1 MFQLNRPLINYGCTF
16 SFFFD
21 QVNWS
26 GCQNSNTY
34 YHPLP
39 TIKWQVAKHQE
50 MDWFVLRY
58 TGFYKF
64 SWGRL
69 CPFLC
74 CLQSLCISVFF
85 CFFFFFFSN
94 GHSVQKVKLSWPCS
108 VFQRR
113 NVIHCSLIVELL
125 FFIEYICL
133 YLSLP
138 LLSLPV
144 STVSVFISSFHAI
157 CCCFCVIVLLS
168 VWSGGCGITLACKGN
183 KYAYIL
189 STSLS
194 YRVGLFRLSRF
205 FWLLEKFSGEEN
217 DWLII

>member
-1 MFQLNRPLINYGCTF
+1 MDVLSLSFLIKWTDQAARTVTHITIHCQQLNDRL
-16 SFFFD
+16 
-21 QVNWS
+21 
-26 GCQNSNTY
+26 QNTKRWIGLSWGIQAFTNF
-34 YHPLP
+34 HG
-39 TIKWQVAKHQE
+39 A
-50 MDWFVLRY
+50 DFVLSY
-58 TGFYKF
+58 VAYNLSAFQSF
-64 SWGRL
+64 S
-69 CPFLC
+69 
-74 CLQSLCISVFF
+74 V
-85 CFFFFFFSN
+85 FFFFFSN

-144 STVSVFISSFHAI
+144 STVSMFISSFHAI

>member
-1 MFQLNRPLINYGCTF
+1 MTGCKTPRDGLVCLEVYRLLQIF
-16 SFFFD
+16 MGQTLSFLM
-21 QVNWS
+21 
-26 GCQNSNTY
+26 
-34 YHPLP
+34 LP
-39 TIKWQVAKHQE
+39 TISLH
-50 MDWFVLRY
+50 
-58 TGFYKF
+58 F
-64 SWGRL
+64 SL
-69 CPFLC
+69 FL
-74 CLQSLCISVFF
+74 
-85 CFFFFFFSN
+85 FFFFFFSN

-144 STVSVFISSFHAI
+144 STVSMFISSFHAI